1 MALSYQVIFGRYDA
15 FINMPNASCSLS
27 HSSYGIKARYIGF
40 YSSNDVLHSI
50 PMLQTF
56 PARAM
61 LTPPSIIM
69 QTGKTISRASLR
81 TGPPKRPAEG
91 WSLVVRPAG
100 RGQDYE
106 PFVAKPD
113 GTRRAPSE
121 DESLYLKR
129 MKPLP
134 RRRIL

>member
-1 MALSYQVIFGRYDA
+1 
-15 FINMPNASCSLS
+15 
-27 HSSYGIKARYIGF
+27 
-40 YSSNDVLHSI
+40 
-50 PMLQTF
+50 
-56 PARAM
+56 
-61 LTPPSIIM
+61 M